1 MKISEFSI
9 KRPITVF
16 MGIVALLIFGIVSY
30 SRLNLD
36 MLPTMDVPIILVN
49 TQYIGAGP
57 TDVEGEVTKPLENVI
72 STVSN
77 VENVKSISR
86 EGMSTIII
94 QFADGTDM
102 NFASLELREKVDMIK
117 EALPK
122 EIIQPMIMQMD
133 PSMMPIMNLGVSFKG
148 DRNDKIGNFAD
159 EVLKNSIESVEG
171 VASVDISGNVKKG
184 IKIEVDNDKLSS
196 NGINIQSLIAA
207 IKSENVNIPIGSI
220 VEGDYGVLVRTSNSI
235 KNLDDIKN
243 IRIKTNSGEVVKLS
257 DIANISYE
265 DKKEESFSK
274 IDGNDALILTI
285 QKEST
290 ANTVDVSRKI
300 NKKLEELKEKNSD
313 LEVIKII
320 DQGEIIEYMV
330 SVVKKNAVIGGILA
344 IIVLLL
350 FLKDIRTTIIMGI
363 SIPISIV
370 WTFVMVYFS
379 GLTLNMISLGG
390 IALGIGMLV
399 DNSIVVIESIYRYK
413 KLGYNNSEA
422 ALYGTKE
429 VSKAII
435 ASTITSICVFLPIV
449 FVQGIAADIFK
460 EMALT
465 VTFSLISSLIVSF
478 TLVPVLASKLLKN
491 DSLNKENKTVEKLK
505 KLYEKAL
512 IYSLDKRKN
521 IIGLVILFMI
531 LGGIVFSGVGIEF
544 FPTSDQGIVNVKL
557 ETPNGTLNNILKE
570 ESLKLANE
578 VKEVD
583 GVANVSL
590 KGKDNTANMSILL
603 DKNRKKSDKEIAR
616 DIRKVISDVP
626 GLKVEVSTGGTQMSQ
641 GSPISISVKGADFNV
656 LEEISNEVLKR
667 METISGI
674 ENIKS
679 TNSDKAEEIKISID
693 KEKSAKYGLN
703 ALTISQSI
711 SGYFKNTRVM
721 NLRIDDSNY
730 EVYISP
736 ISNKNPD
743 LESLKEV
750 TVTSITGSKIP
761 LLQICKIERGE
772 GFSEIYRTGGL
783 REVTI
788 SAGLDGKPL
797 NEAVKEIKNSLNDY
811 NIPQG
816 YEIVYG
822 GEIEQMKDAF
832 SQMALAL
839 ILAVL
844 LVYMVMAAQFESLI
858 NPFIIMFTVPLAFI
872 GAIFVLFYTGVTIS
886 IPAMIGFVML
896 TGIIVNNGIVL
907 IDFINK
913 EKEKGIETRQAII
926 NSGKTR
932 LQPILMTALTTI
944 IGLLPMALGIGE
956 GNEIQLPLAM
966 TVIGG
971 LTIGTLLTLIVIP
984 VVYSIFD
991 QIAKKFKRKK

>member
-330 SVVKKNAVIGGILA
+330 SAVKKNAVIGGILA

>member
-9 KRPITVF
+9 KRPITIF

-117 EALPK
+117 ELLPK
-122 EIIQPMIMQMD
+122 EIIQPMIVQMD

-257 DIANISYE
+257 DIANIGYE

-320 DQGEIIEYMV
+320 DQGEIIEFMV
-330 SVVKKNAVIGGILA
+330 SAVKKNAVIGGILA

-521 IIGLVILFMI
+521 IIGLVILFII
-531 LGGIVFSGVGIEF
+531 LGGIAFSGVGIEF

-590 KGKDNTANMSILL
+590 KGKDNTASMSILL

-616 DIRKVISDVP
+616 DIRKVLSDVP
-626 GLKVEVSTGGTQMSQ
+626 GVKVEVSTGGTQMSQ

-679 TNSDKAEEIKISID
+679 TNSDKSEEIKISID

-788 SAGLDGKPL
+788 SAGLDGKAL

-872 GAIFVLFYTGVTIS
+872 GAIIVLFYTGVTIS

-913 EKEKGIETRQAII
+913 EKEKGIDTRQAII

>member
-257 DIANISYE
+257 DIANIGYE

-330 SVVKKNAVIGGILA
+330 SAVKKNAVIGGILA

-521 IIGLVILFMI
+521 IIGLVILFII
-531 LGGIVFSGVGIEF
+531 LGGIAFSGVGIEF

-590 KGKDNTANMSILL
+590 KGKDNTASMSILL

-679 TNSDKAEEIKISID
+679 TNSDKSEEIKISID

-872 GAIFVLFYTGVTIS
+872 GAIIVLFYTGVTIS

>member
-330 SVVKKNAVIGGILA
+330 SAVKKNAVIGGILA

-521 IIGLVILFMI
+521 IIGLVILFII
-531 LGGIVFSGVGIEF
+531 LGGIAFSGVGIEF

-641 GSPISISVKGADFNV
+641 SSPISISVKGADFNV

>member
-9 KRPITVF
+9 KRPITIF

-117 EALPK
+117 ELLPK
-122 EIIQPMIMQMD
+122 EIIQPMIVQMD

-220 VEGDYGVLVRTSNSI
+220 IEGDYGVLVRTSNSI

-257 DIANISYE
+257 DIANIGYE

-320 DQGEIIEYMV
+320 DQGEIIEFMV
-330 SVVKKNAVIGGILA
+330 SAVKKNAVIGGILA

-491 DSLNKENKTVEKLK
+491 DSLNKENKTVEKFK
-505 KLYEKAL
+505 K
-512 IYSLDKRKN
+512 
-521 IIGLVILFMI
+521 
-531 LGGIVFSGVGIEF
+531 
-544 FPTSDQGIVNVKL
+544 
-557 ETPNGTLNNILKE
+557 
-570 ESLKLANE
+570 
-578 VKEVD
+578 
-583 GVANVSL
+583 
-590 KGKDNTANMSILL
+590 
-603 DKNRKKSDKEIAR
+603 
-616 DIRKVISDVP
+616 
-626 GLKVEVSTGGTQMSQ
+626 
-641 GSPISISVKGADFNV
+641 
-656 LEEISNEVLKR
+656 
-667 METISGI
+667 TI
-674 ENIKS
+674 
-679 TNSDKAEEIKISID
+679 
-693 KEKSAKYGLN
+693 
-703 ALTISQSI
+703 
-711 SGYFKNTRVM
+711 
-721 NLRIDDSNY
+721 
-730 EVYISP
+730 
-736 ISNKNPD
+736 
-743 LESLKEV
+743 
-750 TVTSITGSKIP
+750 
-761 LLQICKIERGE
+761 
-772 GFSEIYRTGGL
+772 
-783 REVTI
+783 
-788 SAGLDGKPL
+788 
-797 NEAVKEIKNSLNDY
+797 
-811 NIPQG
+811 
-816 YEIVYG
+816 
-822 GEIEQMKDAF
+822 
-832 SQMALAL
+832 
-839 ILAVL
+839 
-844 LVYMVMAAQFESLI
+844 
-858 NPFIIMFTVPLAFI
+858 
-872 GAIFVLFYTGVTIS
+872 
-886 IPAMIGFVML
+886 
-896 TGIIVNNGIVL
+896 
-907 IDFINK
+907 
-913 EKEKGIETRQAII
+913 
-926 NSGKTR
+926 
-932 LQPILMTALTTI
+932 
-944 IGLLPMALGIGE
+944 
-956 GNEIQLPLAM
+956 
-966 TVIGG
+966 
-971 LTIGTLLTLIVIP
+971 
-984 VVYSIFD
+984 
-991 QIAKKFKRKK
+991 

>member
-9 KRPITVF
+9 KRPITIF

-117 EALPK
+117 ELLPK
-122 EIIQPMIMQMD
+122 EIIQPMIVQMD

-257 DIANISYE
+257 DIANIGYE

-320 DQGEIIEYMV
+320 DQGEIIEFMV
-330 SVVKKNAVIGGILA
+330 SAVKKNAVIGGILA

-435 ASTITSICVFLPIV
+435 ASTITSICVFFPIV

-521 IIGLVILFMI
+521 IIGLVVLFII
-531 LGGIVFSGVGIEF
+531 LGGIAFSGVGIEF

-570 ESLKLANE
+570 ESLKLADE

-590 KGKDNTANMSILL
+590 KGKDNTANISILL

-616 DIRKVISDVP
+616 DIRKVLSDVP
-626 GLKVEVSTGGTQMSQ
+626 GVKVEVSTGGTQMSQ

-656 LEEISNEVLKR
+656 LEEVSNEVLKR

-679 TNSDKAEEIKISID
+679 TNSDKSEEIKISID

-721 NLRIDDSNY
+721 NLRIDNSNY

-772 GFSEIYRTGGL
+772 GFSEIYRTDGL

-872 GAIFVLFYTGVTIS
+872 GAIIVLFYTGVTIS

>member
-9 KRPITVF
+9 KRPITIF

-117 EALPK
+117 ELLPK
-122 EIIQPMIMQMD
+122 EIIQPMIVQMD

-257 DIANISYE
+257 DIANIGYE

-320 DQGEIIEYMV
+320 DQGEIIEFMV
-330 SVVKKNAVIGGILA
+330 SAVKKNAVIGGILA

-521 IIGLVILFMI
+521 IIGLVILFII
-531 LGGIVFSGVGIEF
+531 LGGIAFSGVGIEF

-590 KGKDNTANMSILL
+590 KGKDNTASMSILL

-616 DIRKVISDVP
+616 DIRKVLSDVP
-626 GLKVEVSTGGTQMSQ
+626 GVKVEVSTGGTQMSQ

-679 TNSDKAEEIKISID
+679 TNSDKSEEIKISID

-730 EVYISP
+730 EIYISP

-872 GAIFVLFYTGVTIS
+872 GAIIVLFYTGVTIS

-913 EKEKGIETRQAII
+913 EKEKGIDTRQAII

>member
-330 SVVKKNAVIGGILA
+330 SAVKKNAVIGGILA

-521 IIGLVILFMI
+521 IIGLVILFII
-531 LGGIVFSGVGIEF
+531 LGGIAFSGVGIEF

-641 GSPISISVKGADFNV
+641 SSPISISVKGADFNV

-832 SQMALAL
+832 FQMALAL

>member
-9 KRPITVF
+9 KRPITIF

-117 EALPK
+117 ELLPK
-122 EIIQPMIMQMD
+122 EIIQPMIMQID

-171 VASVDISGNVKKG
+171 VASVEISGNVKKG

-257 DIANISYE
+257 DIANIGYE

-330 SVVKKNAVIGGILA
+330 NAVKKNAVIGGILA
-344 IIVLLL
+344 IVVLLL

-521 IIGLVILFMI
+521 IIGLVILFII
-531 LGGIVFSGVGIEF
+531 LGGIAFLGVGIEF

-578 VKEVD
+578 VKQVD

-590 KGKDNTANMSILL
+590 KGKNNTASMSILL

-616 DIRKVISDVP
+616 DIRKVLSDVP
-626 GLKVEVSTGGTQMSQ
+626 GVKVEVSTGGTQMSQ

-679 TNSDKAEEIKISID
+679 TNSDKSEEIKISID

-788 SAGLDGKPL
+788 SAGLDGKAL

-886 IPAMIGFVML
+886 VPAMIGFVML

-913 EKEKGIETRQAII
+913 EKEKGIDTRQAII

>member
-330 SVVKKNAVIGGILA
+330 SAVKKNAVIGGILA

-390 IALGIGMLV
+390 IELGIGMLV

-521 IIGLVILFMI
+521 IIGLVILFII
-531 LGGIVFSGVGIEF
+531 LGGIAFSGVGIEF

-641 GSPISISVKGADFNV
+641 SSPISISVKGADFNV